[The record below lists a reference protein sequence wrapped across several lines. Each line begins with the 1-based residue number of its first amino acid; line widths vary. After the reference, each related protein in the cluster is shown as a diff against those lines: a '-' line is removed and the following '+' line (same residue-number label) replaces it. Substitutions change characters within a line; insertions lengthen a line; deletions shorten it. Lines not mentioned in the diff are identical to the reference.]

1 MYAINHTI
9 LFKIISIDFDQ
20 IIERCKKMME
30 LYYEGQSDVLYDPL
44 YINIQ
49 NIDWDFVKLIAKFIY
64 NNKIDEKY
72 IKLLKVLIDVQ
83 LPESVIV
90 DDKIKETLDNIDEK
104 QAKNIISKIYDTVL
118 TKVYRRINKQT
129 YMDYQKNKQK
139 IMAERFC
146 STTDIDE
153 LNKILK
159 EINIGSNISYFIDEI
174 LKGNTID
181 FKTKITNIKPLW
193 NPGTSAFK
201 KIVNVYKNKIS
212 LNEWIKIF
220 PQRENEI
227 QKLLKNHHIY
237 T

>member
-1 MYAINHTI
+1 
-9 LFKIISIDFDQ
+9 
-20 IIERCKKMME
+20 
-30 LYYEGQSDVLYDPL
+30 
-44 YINIQ
+44 
-49 NIDWDFVKLIAKFIY
+49 
-64 NNKIDEKY
+64 
-72 IKLLKVLIDVQ
+72 
-83 LPESVIV
+83 
-90 DDKIKETLDNIDEK
+90 
-104 QAKNIISKIYDTVL
+104 
-118 TKVYRRINKQT
+118 
-129 YMDYQKNKQK
+129 MDYQKNKQK